1 MNVIKAQRDQL
12 FEYGPFTIRRQR
24 PGEPL
29 GTLAIVDQMTLKP
42 GAVVPMRRHQDDEI
56 FSYVWR
62 GSVQYRREEGETLA
76 LNGKR
81 ALLVNAGS
89 GVRHEESAP
98 LIESEM
104 LQAYIRPASG
114 GGEGQVQSVY
124 RAEGAALNQW
134 TLLAGPQHSA
144 APLTLRQA
152 VYIYDV
158 RLDRG
163 AQIEVPHL
171 PGYAS
176 WVTVLEGIARTGDV
190 RLQKGDAVSDSA
202 ALPAIHGE
210 RDALLVAFLVQ
221 QDAPA
226 VLSGTLSGS

>member
-24 PGEPL
+24 PGEQL
-29 GTLAIVDQMTLKP
+29 GALAIVDQMTLKP
-42 GAVVPMRRHQDDEI
+42 GAVVPMQRHQDDEI

-62 GSVQYRREEGETLA
+62 GSLQYRREEGETLA

-98 LIESEM
+98 LIETEM
-104 LQAYIRPASG
+104 LQAYIRPVHG

-134 TLLAGPQHSA
+134 TLLAGPQHSE

-152 VYIYDV
+152 VFIYDIK
-158 RLDRG
+158 LSRG
-163 AQIEVPHL
+163 AQVEVPHL
-171 PGYAS
+171 TGYAS
-176 WVTVLEGIARTGDV
+176 WVTVLDGIVRTGDV
-190 RLQKGDAVSDSA
+190 RLQKGDAVSDCA
-202 ALPAIHGE
+202 ALPAISGE
-210 RDALLVAFLVQ
+210 RDATLVAFLVQ